1 MTIDDNLLKELGAV
15 DTVVYTLIA
24 DNPHITQKELARS
37 CKLSTRTVINV
48 LQRLE
53 DKHYIRIKN
62 NKPKP
67 NTYEILYS
75 YRTKSPEESK
85 GRGIFGMVKL
95 SDNDYAMLLN
105 DYPKSVVEDYIQRLD
120 SYLKNNPQKN
130 YTSHS
135 ATIVSWIVDDDAKRR
150 NTKNYRS
157 LSQIKEDE
165 ERANE
170 YLSLLDNFSFRP
182 PKIDET

>member
-1 MTIDDNLLKELGAV
+1 MVLDDKIVEQHGLVVAAVYAIITVNPMITHAEIATYCHISVPSVKRALSVLKCGG
-15 DTVVYTLIA
+15 
-24 DNPHITQKELARS
+24 
-37 CKLSTRTVINV
+37 
-48 LQRLE
+48 
-53 DKHYIRIKN
+53 YIKVKN
-62 NKPKP
+62 NKPHP
-67 NTYEILYS
+67 NTYEIL
-75 YRTKSPEESK
+75 RTKSPEESK
-85 GRGIFGMVKL
+85 GRGIFGLVKL

-135 ATIVSWIVDDDAKRR
+135 ATIVSWIVEDDSKRR

-170 YLSLLDNFSFRP
+170 YLSLLNNFSFRP
-182 PKIDET
+182 DET

>member
-1 MTIDDNLLKELGAV
+1 MVLDDKIVDQHGLVVAAVYAIITVNPMITHAEIATYCHVSVPSVKRALSVLKQCG
-15 DTVVYTLIA
+15 
-24 DNPHITQKELARS
+24 
-37 CKLSTRTVINV
+37 
-48 LQRLE
+48 
-53 DKHYIRIKN
+53 YIKVKN
-62 NKPKP
+62 NKPNP
-67 NTYEILYS
+67 NTYEIL
-75 YRTKSPEESK
+75 RTKSLEESK

-105 DYPKSVVEDYIQRLD
+105 DYPKSVVDVYIQRLD

-135 ATIVSWIVDDDAKRR
+135 ATIVSWIIDDDAKRR

-157 LSQIKEDE
+157 LSQIKEEE

-170 YLSLLDNFSFRP
+170 YLSLFDINNFSSD
-182 PKIDET
+182 DET